1 VKVSLNCQQK
11 GDVGG
16 TYGFHNSSSKSRN
29 ILNNLEGQ
37 EVQPEHVTPATKC
50 VDFHCVAQVEET
62 RVAIKE
68 GDGGLTIKP
77 NLVGPLSNELIPTC
91 QISKGSASS
100 LEGVTS
106 NKELRSRLISKPL
119 LEHESDSI

>member
-16 TYGFHNSSSKSRN
+16 TYGFHNS
-29 ILNNLEGQ
+29 
-37 EVQPEHVTPATKC
+37 TKC

-62 RVAIKE
+62 RVAIKA